1 MCVCVNALGP
11 GGTPPSAL
19 FLILLGPVSLL
30 SSLSVPHRRRSSQT
44 REPNHL
50 SKLVSAGRLLPSFQ
64 GSQ

>member
-30 SSLSVPHRRRSSQT
+30 SSLSVPHGRSSQT

-50 SKLVSAGRLLPSFQ
+50 SKLESAGRLLPSFQ